1 MRQGGAYE
9 GGSLEKQEKKCG
21 LQIICICF
29 ARREKILY
37 FCQSFSDDL

>member
-9 GGSLEKQEKKCG
+9 GGSLEKRKKYG